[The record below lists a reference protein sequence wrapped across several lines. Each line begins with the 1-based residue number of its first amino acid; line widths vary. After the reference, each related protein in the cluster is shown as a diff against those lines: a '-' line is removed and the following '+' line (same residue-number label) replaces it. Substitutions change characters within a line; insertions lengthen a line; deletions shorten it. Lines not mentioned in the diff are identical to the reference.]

1 MEKTPIHIIRR
12 GRGATENLAGRLQG
26 RFEKDQR
33 ATDFDG
39 IAQPG
44 AAFGYDIDG
53 EPIDPTNAAVRT
65 TVTPERIASLISKND
80 SPDIYFNLSIN
91 PYRGCEHGC
100 VYCYARPMHSYIGL
114 SPGLDFE
121 TRLFAK
127 INAVEV
133 LRGEL
138 QKPSHR
144 CEVINIGSVTDAY
157 QPCEKELRLT
167 RGIVQTLHDCGH
179 PCTIITKGSL
189 IERDLD
195 LLAPM
200 AAQQLLGVY
209 ITLVTL
215 DTQLAH
221 TIEPRAASPLRRL
234 RLIKALSQAGI
245 PVGVSVAPIIPFI
258 NDEFEQ
264 VLQAARDAG
273 AQTAHYTMLRL
284 PWEVKV
290 VFTDWLRAHFPD
302 RAERVLNRI
311 RDLRGL
317 DAQGAPALNDPNFFT
332 RIKGQGVWADLI
344 RKRFELAS
352 GKLGFR
358 RERLPMRTDLFDAA
372 RLHGQLGL
380 F

>member
-1 MEKTPIHIIRR
+1 MEKAPIHIIRR

-39 IAQPG
+39 MAEPG
-44 AAFGYDIDG
+44 AEFGYDIDG
-53 EPIDPTNAAVRT
+53 EPIDPANAAVRT

-127 INAVEV
+127 INAVQV
-133 LRGEL
+133 LRAEL
-138 QKPSHR
+138 QKPGHS
-144 CEVINIGSVTDAY
+144 CEAINIGSVTDAY

-167 RGIVQTLHDCGH
+167 RGIVQTLLDCRH

-209 ITLVTL
+209 ITIVTL
-215 DTQLAH
+215 DAHLAH

-234 RLIKALSQAGI
+234 RLIRALSQAGI

-264 VLQAARDAG
+264 VLQAAHDAG

-284 PWEVKV
+284 PWEVKA
-290 VFTDWLRAHFPD
+290 VFTDWLKAHFPD
-302 RAERVLNRI
+302 RAERVLNRV

-317 DAQGAPALNDPNFFT
+317 DAKGAPALNDPNFFS
-332 RIKGQGVWADLI
+332 RMKGQGIWADLI
-344 RKRFELAS
+344 RNRFELAS
-352 GKLGFR
+352 NKLGFR
-358 RERLPMRTDLFDAA
+358 RERLPIRTDLFDPA